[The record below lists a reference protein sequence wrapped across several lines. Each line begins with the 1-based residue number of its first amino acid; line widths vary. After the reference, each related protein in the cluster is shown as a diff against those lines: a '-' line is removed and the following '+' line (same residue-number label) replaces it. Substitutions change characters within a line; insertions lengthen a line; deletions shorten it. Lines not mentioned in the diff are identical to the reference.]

1 MQDGYVIDSGTR
13 MNALNVSELT
23 MICFTAEGVFG
34 LLFRGGGVSLTVLTM
49 YPSRCSVGTTGCVGD
64 TVILSEIHIHL
75 VRIRNSTRPLNWYF
89 KHMPKFLTESSIA
102 PCNSDCMLLDFCS
115 RLIENKEN

>member
-13 MNALNVSELT
+13 MNALNVGELT

-49 YPSRCSVGTTGCVGD
+49 YPSRCSVSTTGCGGD
-64 TVILSEIHIHL
+64 TVIGDLCSLGE
-75 VRIRNSTRPLNWYF
+75 NSQFNSGGRTGHSFKLNVV
-89 KHMPKFLTESSIA
+89 LTKVSVY
-102 PCNSDCMLLDFCS
+102 
-115 RLIENKEN
+115 K